1 MLFVSSLV
9 VLLLYASYILADA
22 LSLTKR
28 VIGACCSKEAVKKL
42 EQDGVPHASIPDWLG
57 GGCAPVKTYDYI
69 NQLISSKR
77 AHGS

>member
-1 MLFVSSLV
+1 
-9 VLLLYASYILADA
+9 
-22 LSLTKR
+22 
-28 VIGACCSKEAVKKL
+28 VKKL